1 MSLPQ
6 SPTVDSLHQQRSST
20 VDHRV
25 SSKRKLDD
33 VEDND
38 AVFSDL
44 ISVRMRKD
52 DTESSTGNNQEQQQT
67 PFISSTNQL
76 STRVSDASTSS
87 SSTSFSSS
95 SAMGT
100 TTPSPLRRS
109 KSRLQFFMRM
119 ISDGTHLVINA
130 NSSDSVK
137 SLHERIHVITGI
149 PVIEQRLIY
158 LGKQL
163 QYENKLSDY
172 SIENDSIL
180 HLVGRMR
187 STRHP
192 RTCQLI
198 NDMVSYICRLC
209 KSILPCGVNPYTSKH
224 IKELMTEFFSLTPKD
239 VNEDASGH
247 LNVFLSNSAPAALV
261 ALYVSSIKG
270 NKDCAE
276 GAIRHFLNSCRI
288 SLPKNLHLQCVPI
301 VMEFCNLLR
310 KVGSDD
316 PLYIVCRSC
325 LGSLLEN
332 SGGTCGWSY
341 HGEEEGKGVV
351 MQEIFPFVSELGSK
365 LLKDLMESVVES
377 MGPLEADVKDFSA
390 FLIPLYSVIFE
401 QRGFRSPISMPLN
414 KRAFN
419 CPLYVKE
426 IEQLHVIFID
436 LLNIMEKCLGIMQDS
451 SSFKMNGEG
460 ELSHTGWS
468 QYLFILKELNNIAKL
483 YKGAE
488 EKFWMVLRLRKA
500 SLCVLIVRYAKR
512 TDDHQWLLQHKDVT
526 DFESRRHLAMM
537 MFPEVKEDYEEL
549 HEMLIDRSQLLAE
562 SFEYI
567 VHAESEALHGGLFME
582 FKNEEATG
590 PGVLREWFFLVTQAI
605 FNPENALFVACPSDR
620 RRFYPNP
627 ASKVDPMHLDYFTFS
642 GRVIALALMHK
653 VQVGIVFDRVFFLQL
668 AGRHISLEDIRDAD
682 PCLYS
687 GCKQILQMDPEFID
701 SDALGLTFVREVEEL
716 GSIKV
721 VELCPGGKGIVVNSK
736 NREKYVNLLIQHRFV
751 TSISDPVSRF
761 AHGFADIL
769 SKSGEHKLFF
779 RSLELEDLDWMLYGS
794 ESAICVEDWKAH
806 TEYSSYKETDPQI
819 SWFWKIV
826 GGMSADQRKVLLFF
840 WTSVKYVPV
849 EGFRGLASRLYIYKS
864 TEPHDHLPSSHTCFY
879 RLCFPPYPSMAI
891 MQDRLRVIT
900 QEHVGCSFGTW

>member
-6 SPTVDSLHQQRSST
+6 SPTADSLHQQRSST

-33 VEDND
+33 VDDND

-52 DTESSTGNNQEQQQT
+52 DTESSTGNNQEQQQ
-67 PFISSTNQL
+67 PPSISSTNQL
-76 STRVSDASTSS
+76 STRVSDASTSTSS
-87 SSTSFSSS
+87 SSTNFPS

-100 TTPSPLRRS
+100 TTPLPLRRS
-109 KSRLQFFMRM
+109 QSRLQFFIRM
-119 ISDGTHLVINA
+119 ISDATHVVINA

-137 SLHERIHVITGI
+137 SLHERIRVMTGM

-198 NDMVSYICRLC
+198 NDMVSYICRIC
-209 KSILPCGVNPYTSKH
+209 KSILPCGGHPFTSKH
-224 IKELMTEFFSLTPKD
+224 IKELMNEFFSLTPKD
-239 VNEDASGH
+239 DNEDALGH

-270 NKDCAE
+270 NKECAE
-276 GAIRHFLNSCRI
+276 GAIRHFLNSCKI

-316 PLYIVCRSC
+316 PLYAVCRSC

-332 SGGTCGWSY
+332 GGGTCGWRY
-341 HGEEEGKGVV
+341 HGGEEGKGVV

-365 LLKDLMESVVES
+365 LFKDLMGSVVES
-377 MGPLEADVKDFSA
+377 MGPSEADVKDFSA
-390 FLIPLYSVIFE
+390 FLIPLHSVISE
-401 QRGFRSPISMPLN
+401 QRGFRSPIPMPLS
-414 KRAFN
+414 KRAYN
-419 CPLYVKE
+419 CPLYAKE

-436 LLNIMEKCLGIMQDS
+436 LLNIMEKCLGKMQDS
-451 SSFKMNGEG
+451 SDLKMNGEG
-460 ELSHTGWS
+460 ELNHTGWS
-468 QYLFILKELNNIAKL
+468 QYLFILKELNNIARL

-488 EKFWMVLRLRKA
+488 EMFWTILRRRKA

-537 MFPEVKEDYEEL
+537 MFPEVKEDYEDL

-567 VHAESEALHGGLFME
+567 VHAESDTLHGGLFME

-605 FNPENALFVACPSDR
+605 FDPQNALFVACPSDR

-627 ASKVDPMHLDYFTFS
+627 
-642 GRVIALALMHK
+642 
-653 VQVGIVFDRVFFLQL
+653 
-668 AGRHISLEDIRDAD
+668 DIRDAD

-687 GCKQILQMDPEFID
+687 SCKQILQMDPEFID

-761 AHGFADIL
+761 ARGFADIL
-769 SKSGEHKLFF
+769 SNPGEQKLFF

-819 SWFWKIV
+819 SWFWEIV

-840 WTSVKYVPV
+840 WTSVKYLPV

>member
-38 AVFSDL
+38 AVISDL

-67 PFISSTNQL
+67 PSISSTNQL

-87 SSTSFSSS
+87 SSTSFSSAA
-95 SAMGT
+95 AMGT

-109 KSRLQFFMRM
+109 QSTLQFFMRM

-137 SLHERIHVITGI
+137 SLHERIRVITGI

-209 KSILPCGVNPYTSKH
+209 KSILPCGC
-224 IKELMTEFFSLTPKD
+224 FW
-239 VNEDASGH
+239 H

-605 FNPENALFVACPSDR
+605 FNPQNALFVACPSDR

-687 GCKQILQMDPEFID
+687 GCKQILQMDPDFID

-761 AHGFADIL
+761 ARGFADIL

>member
-6 SPTVDSLHQQRSST
+6 SPTADSLHQQRSST

-33 VEDND
+33 VDDND

-52 DTESSTGNNQEQQQT
+52 DTESSTGNNQEQQQQQ
-67 PFISSTNQL
+67 PPSISSTNQL

-87 SSTSFSSS
+87 SSTNFPS

-109 KSRLQFFMRM
+109 QSRLQFFIRM
-119 ISDGTHLVINA
+119 ISDATHVVINA

-137 SLHERIHVITGI
+137 SLHEQIRAMTGI

-198 NDMVSYICRLC
+198 NDMVSYICRIC
-209 KSILPCGVNPYTSKH
+209 KSILPCGVHPYTSKH
-224 IKELMTEFFSLTPKD
+224 IKDLMDEFFSLTPKD
-239 VNEDASGH
+239 DNEDASGH

-276 GAIRHFLNSCRI
+276 GAIRHFLNSCRE

-316 PLYIVCRSC
+316 PLYVVCRSC

-332 SGGTCGWSY
+332 GGGTCGWRY
-341 HGEEEGKGVV
+341 HGGEEGKGVV

-365 LLKDLMESVVES
+365 LSKDLTGSVAES
-377 MGPLEADVKDFSA
+377 MGPSEADVKDFSA
-390 FLIPLYSVIFE
+390 FLIPLHSVISE
-401 QRGFRSPISMPLN
+401 QRGFGSPISMPLK

-419 CPLYVKE
+419 CPLYAKE

-436 LLNIMEKCLGIMQDS
+436 LLDIMEKCLEKMQDS
-451 SSFKMNGEG
+451 SNLKTNGEG
-460 ELSHTGWS
+460 ELNHTGWI

-488 EKFWMVLRLRKA
+488 EKFWTVLRLRKA

-526 DFESRRHLAMM
+526 DFDSRRHLAMM
-537 MFPEVKEDYEEL
+537 MFPEVKEDYEDL

-567 VHAESEALHGGLFME
+567 VHAESDTLHGGLFME

-605 FNPENALFVACPSDR
+605 FDPQNALFVACPSDR

-627 ASKVDPMHLDYFTFS
+627 
-642 GRVIALALMHK
+642 
-653 VQVGIVFDRVFFLQL
+653 
-668 AGRHISLEDIRDAD
+668 DIRDAD

-687 GCKQILQMDPEFID
+687 SCKQILQMDPEFID

-736 NREKYVNLLIQHRFV
+736 NREKYVNLLIQHHFV

-761 AHGFADIL
+761 ARGFSDIL
-769 SKSGEHKLFF
+769 NPGEQKLFF

-819 SWFWKIV
+819 SWFWEIV

-840 WTSVKYVPV
+840 WTSVKYLPV

>member
-6 SPTVDSLHQQRSST
+6 SPTADSLHQQRSST

-33 VEDND
+33 VDDND

-52 DTESSTGNNQEQQQT
+52 DTESSTGNNQEQQQ
-67 PFISSTNQL
+67 PPSISSTNQL

-87 SSTSFSSS
+87 SSTNFPS

-100 TTPSPLRRS
+100 ATPSPLRRS
-109 KSRLQFFMRM
+109 QSRLQFFIRM
-119 ISDGTHLVINA
+119 ISDATHVVINA

-137 SLHERIHVITGI
+137 SLHERIREMTGI

-163 QYENKLSDY
+163 QYENKLSDC

-198 NDMVSYICRLC
+198 NDMVSYISRIC
-209 KSILPCGVNPYTSKH
+209 KPIFPCGVHPYTSKH
-224 IKELMTEFFSLTPKD
+224 IKDLMYEFFSLTPKD
-239 VNEDASGH
+239 DNEDASGH

-270 NKDCAE
+270 NKECAE
-276 GAIRHFLNSCRI
+276 GAIKYFLH

-316 PLYIVCRSC
+316 PLYVVCRSC

-332 SGGTCGWSY
+332 GGGTCGWRY
-341 HGEEEGKGVV
+341 HGGEKGKGVV

-365 LLKDLMESVVES
+365 LFKDLMGSVVES
-377 MGPLEADVKDFSA
+377 MGPSEADVKDFST
-390 FLIPLYSVIFE
+390 FLIPLHSVISE

-419 CPLYVKE
+419 FPLYAKE
-426 IEQLHVIFID
+426 IEQLHVILID
-436 LLNIMEKCLGIMQDS
+436 LLNIMEKCLGKMQDS
-451 SSFKMNGEG
+451 LNLKTNGEG
-460 ELSHTGWS
+460 ELNHTGWS

-488 EKFWMVLRLRKA
+488 EKFWTVLRLRKA

-549 HEMLIDRSQLLAE
+549 HEMLIDRPQLLAE

-567 VHAESEALHGGLFME
+567 VHAESDTLHGGLLME

-605 FNPENALFVACPSDR
+605 FDPQNALFVACPSDR

-627 ASKVDPMHLDYFTFS
+627 
-642 GRVIALALMHK
+642 
-653 VQVGIVFDRVFFLQL
+653 
-668 AGRHISLEDIRDAD
+668 DIRDAD

-687 GCKQILQMDPEFID
+687 SCKQILQMDPEFID

-761 AHGFADIL
+761 ARGFSDIL
-769 SKSGEHKLFF
+769 SNPGEQKLFF
-779 RSLELEDLDWMLYGS
+779 QSLELEDLDWMLYGS

-819 SWFWKIV
+819 SWFWEIV

-840 WTSVKYVPV
+840 WTSVKYLPV

-864 TEPHDHLPSSHTCFY
+864 TEPPDHLPSSHTCFY

>member
-6 SPTVDSLHQQRSST
+6 SPTADSLHQQRSST

-33 VEDND
+33 VDDND

-52 DTESSTGNNQEQQQT
+52 DTESSTGNNQEQQQQ
-67 PFISSTNQL
+67 PPSISSTNQL

-87 SSTSFSSS
+87 SSTNFPS

-109 KSRLQFFMRM
+109 QSKLQFFIRM
-119 ISDGTHLVINA
+119 ISDATHVVINA

-137 SLHERIHVITGI
+137 SLHEQIRAMTGI

-198 NDMVSYICRLC
+198 NDMVSYICRIC
-209 KSILPCGVNPYTSKH
+209 KSILPCGVHPYTSKH
-224 IKELMTEFFSLTPKD
+224 IKELMNEFFSLTPKD
-239 VNEDASGH
+239 DNEDASGH

-270 NKDCAE
+270 NKECAE
-276 GAIRHFLNSCRI
+276 GAIGHFLNSCRS

-316 PLYIVCRSC
+316 PLYVVCRSC

-332 SGGTCGWSY
+332 GGGTCGWRY
-341 HGEEEGKGVV
+341 HGGEEGKGVV

-365 LLKDLMESVVES
+365 LSKDLTGSVAES
-377 MGPLEADVKDFSA
+377 MGPSETDVKDFSA
-390 FLIPLYSVIFE
+390 FLIPLHSVISE

-419 CPLYVKE
+419 CPLYAKE

-436 LLNIMEKCLGIMQDS
+436 LLDIMEKCLGKMQDS
-451 SSFKMNGEG
+451 SNLETNGEG
-460 ELSHTGWS
+460 ELNHTGWS

-488 EKFWMVLRLRKA
+488 EKFWTVLRLRKA
-500 SLCVLIVRYAKR
+500 SLCVLIIRYAKR

-526 DFESRRHLAMM
+526 DFDSRRHLAMM

-567 VHAESEALHGGLFME
+567 VHAESETLHGGLFME

-605 FNPENALFVACPSDR
+605 FDPQNALFVACPSDR
-620 RRFYPNP
+620 RKFYPNS

-668 AGRHISLEDIRDAD
+668 AGMHISLEDIRDAD
-682 PCLYS
+682 PRLYS
-687 GCKQILQMDPEFID
+687 SCKQILQMDPEFID

-736 NREKYVNLLIQHRFV
+736 NREKYVNLLIQHCFV

-761 AHGFADIL
+761 ARGFSDIL
-769 SKSGEHKLFF
+769 SNPGEQKLFF

-819 SWFWKIV
+819 SWFWEIV

-840 WTSVKYVPV
+840 WTSVKYLPV